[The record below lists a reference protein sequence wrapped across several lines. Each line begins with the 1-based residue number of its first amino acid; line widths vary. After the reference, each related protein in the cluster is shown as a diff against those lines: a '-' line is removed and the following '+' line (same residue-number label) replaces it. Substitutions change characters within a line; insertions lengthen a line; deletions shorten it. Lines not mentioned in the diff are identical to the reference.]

1 MDSFPLDLLDFA
13 TTMMVGTFFG
23 ALIAVAVAV
32 LRFARHASDQ
42 GEPPVLA
49 RRYPRVR
56 NWAYGLTAAMTVILW
71 GWPYSYI
78 TWNLLRLV
86 YHREFLEASLHL
98 PALGAR
104 PAAALVTAGVGIW
117 IYERTRLRWRR
128 RR

>member
-1 MDSFPLDLLDFA
+1 MDSFSSDLLNFTA
-13 TTMMVGTFFG
+13 TMMVGTFYG

-32 LRFARHASDQ
+32 LRFARHASDR

-49 RRYPRVR
+49 RRYPQVR
-56 NWAYGLTAAMTVILW
+56 NWCRGLTAAMTVVLW

-78 TWNLLRLV
+78 ARDFLRLV
-86 YHREFLEASLHL
+86 YHREFIAAAAHL

-104 PAAALVTAGVGIW
+104 PAAALATAAVGIW